1 MNAKLQNPNL
11 NIKLIYKVFMIA
23 KGEFII
29 PSEENGYVLVY
40 ADERFHLYFRQ
51 PDGMMP
57 VEIPREMYYVIAGIE
72 RFNKVYFAGDLIKA
86 HIKEYQQRR
95 GTEDQIVEYCAKDVL
110 GIVEI
115 RKLGGLGF
123 CVIKA
128 NPNPPDEFDAM
139 IDKFIRIKETDE
151 IIGHVL
157 TGKHLI
163 EEFGKEG

>member
-11 NIKLIYKVFMIA
+11 SIKIIYKVFMIA

-57 VEIPREMYYVIAGIE
+57 VEIPREMYFVIAGIE

-86 HIKEYQQRR
+86 HLEEWKHSQASPFTGDDSFLCE
-95 GTEDQIVEYCAKDVL
+95 KDVL

-123 CVIKA
+123 CIIKTH
-128 NPNPPDEFDAM
+128 PQDDVDAA
-139 IDKFIRIKETDE
+139 IGKFIRIKEADKV
-151 IIGHVL
+151 IGHVL

-163 EEFGKEG
+163 EEFGKE